1 MYFVWLLFTCADK
14 ENKTIYKIMN
24 CSFMQSLGL
33 NMKEQEAKCASERLQ
48 LLIDAFLSPVLSPG
62 S

>member
-1 MYFVWLLFTCADK
+1 
-14 ENKTIYKIMN
+14 MN